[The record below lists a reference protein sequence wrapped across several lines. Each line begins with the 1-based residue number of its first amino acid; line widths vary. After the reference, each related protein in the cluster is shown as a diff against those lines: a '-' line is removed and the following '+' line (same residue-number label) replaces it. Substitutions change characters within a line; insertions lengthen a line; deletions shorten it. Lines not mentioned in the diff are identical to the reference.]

1 MDFGGRRFSADGFT
15 ERRIRVGLP
24 SPPLSTFLPR
34 RNGSSSLRSFTSIS
48 ALLFYSFCRS
58 IFIISNWLIDL
69 AFPQSTSE
77 GAWDVQN
84 LLEAWKPDHGFTLES
99 KAIRNLAEILSTYT
113 KEEQRLFLQF
123 VSGSPR
129 LPVGGINQ
137 LLNGFQFNNH
147 FSRLV
152 PIQVQNRM
160 LILNQ
165 LSPFTIN
172 KFLRIA
178 KINNDNSL
186 IFRFQKLV
194 SSSNSGAKDDG
205 SQPESRRF
213 LTFCDD
219 VC

>member
-1 MDFGGRRFSADGFT
+1 MGD
-15 ERRIRVGLP
+15 
-24 SPPLSTFLPR
+24 
-34 RNGSSSLRSFTSIS
+34 
-48 ALLFYSFCRS
+48 LLLCGAS
-58 IFIISNWLIDL
+58 
-69 AFPQSTSE
+69 QSTSE

-129 LPVGGINQ
+129 LPVGG
-137 LLNGFQFNNH
+137 F
-147 FSRLV
+147 
-152 PIQVQNRM
+152 
-160 LILNQ
+160 
-165 LSPFTIN
+165 
-172 KFLRIA
+172 
-178 KINNDNSL
+178 
-186 IFRFQKLV
+186 KLV